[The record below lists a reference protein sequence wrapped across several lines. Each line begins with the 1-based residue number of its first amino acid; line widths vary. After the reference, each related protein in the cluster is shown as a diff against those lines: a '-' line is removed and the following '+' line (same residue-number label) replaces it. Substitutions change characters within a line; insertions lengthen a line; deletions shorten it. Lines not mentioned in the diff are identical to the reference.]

1 MLGVNV
7 PPGHWVE
14 QGVNKLSV
22 SVCIFSAFSRVYI
35 FLNLLLACMCMKRA
49 VLCKCMCCVGACTE
63 CVYTLSVMCVNVCVM

>member
-22 SVCIFSAFSRVYI
+22 SVCIFSAFSTVYI

-49 VLCKCMCCVGACTE
+49 VLYVVHVYVLCGCM
-63 CVYTLSVMCVNVCVM
+63 Y